1 MGIVRRGFGRR
12 GRVGRFVGASCA
24 VVTVIAGSAT
34 MGGGVAHAIP
44 EYPEPNLV
52 TTLRCD
58 SANPLPGPAIPI
70 HVDVFNQIPFPADGL
85 PGPAIS
91 LIASNRAQPA
101 ILDYTIETRVSWRNL
116 ASGRSGTVTVPTR
129 ARTVTWQVDL
139 HPGPGPVA
147 FTIRQKIGVMAFVPM
162 VGATT
167 STCGGRATA

>member
-1 MGIVRRGFGRR
+1 MLAV
-12 GRVGRFVGASCA
+12 AA
-24 VVTVIAGSAT
+24 VV
-34 MGGGVAHAIP
+34 GGVITNGAGAARAIP
-44 EYPEPNLV
+44 EYTDPNLV

-58 SANPLPGPAIPI
+58 SANPLPGPTIPI

-101 ILDYTIETRVSWRNL
+101 ILDYTIEVRVSWRNL

-167 STCGGRATA
+167 STCAGRATA